1 MFLGTISW
9 VNSLDFQLKRAVR
22 KGYIL
27 GRQIKTHN
35 IFGQTG
41 KVLNLSYRFGFVI
54 AVFLSFTIITHA
66 ASPEVTKVRIGVHP
80 GKTRLVLE
88 TTRVF
93 PYRVFLLGNPYR
105 VVIDLPN
112 ILWRAPLP
120 QMKKAA
126 GLVSNY
132 RFGLFRPGNSRVV
145 IDVTGPVKV
154 ARHAILGGGKV
165 GATRFFIDL
174 EPVTEVGFETARA
187 RVHSRQWKTPQPTAP
202 ARRKPK
208 AKARGDSR
216 HVIMIDPGHGG
227 VDPGAIGRR
236 GTFESHVTLSVAKH
250 LKKALEKSGKY
261 IVNLT
266 RNRDIYIPLR
276 DRFDKAEAVKA
287 ELFISLHADTIKNPK
302 VRGASVYTLSERAS
316 DKEAGALA
324 TKENR
329 SDIIAGVD
337 LTQQSDTV
345 ASVLISLRQRHTM
358 DESAHFARF
367 MVENLG
373 KSIRL
378 LRNTHRFAGFAVLK
392 SPDVPSVL
400 VELGY
405 LSTKHDEKMLKSK
418 KFHVNVSRAIRRAVD
433 AYFERKERLRK
444 S

>member
-1 MFLGTISW
+1 M
-9 VNSLDFQLKRAVR
+9 
-22 KGYIL
+22 
-27 GRQIKTHN
+27 
-35 IFGQTG
+35 
-41 KVLNLSYRFGFVI
+41 I
-54 AVFLSFTIITHA
+54 ALFLSLTTLA
-66 ASPEVTKVRIGVHP
+66 QASAPEVTKVRIGVHP

-88 TTRVF
+88 TTQAF

-112 ILWRAPLP
+112 MSWRAPLLP
-120 QMKKAA
+120 MKKPA

-132 RFGLFRPGNSRVV
+132 RFGLFQPGNSRVV
-145 IDVTGPVKV
+145 IDLTEPVKV
-154 ARHAILGGGKV
+154 ARHAILGGGKA
-165 GATRFFIDL
+165 GSSRFFIDL
-174 EPVTEVGFETARA
+174 EPVTKAGFEIARA
-187 RVHSRQWKTPQPTAP
+187 TIHSRQWKVPQPTARVKP
-202 ARRKPK
+202 RKPILK
-208 AKARGDSR
+208 ERGDRR

-227 VDPGAIGRR
+227 VDPGAIGPN
-236 GTFESHVTLSVAKH
+236 GTFESRVTLSVAKH
-250 LKKALEKSGKY
+250 LKKALERTGKY
-261 IVNLT
+261 IVKLT
-266 RNRDIYIPLR
+266 RDRDIYIPLR

-287 ELFISLHADTIKNPK
+287 ELFISLHADTIKNSK

-367 MVENLG
+367 MVDNLG

-405 LSTKHDEKMLKSK
+405 LSNKHDEKMLKSK
-418 KFHVNVSRAIRRAVD
+418 KFRTKVSKAIRRAVD
-433 AYFERKERLRK
+433 AYFERKERLSK

>member
-1 MFLGTISW
+1 L
-9 VNSLDFQLKRAVR
+9 NS
-22 KGYIL
+22 Y
-27 GRQIKTHN
+27 
-35 IFGQTG
+35 
-41 KVLNLSYRFGFVI
+41 YRFGLVI
-54 AVFLSFTIITHA
+54 AVFLLFTTITHA

-88 TTRVF
+88 TTQAF

-112 ILWRAPLP
+112 ISWRAPLP

-145 IDVTGPVKV
+145 IDVTRPVKV
-154 ARHAILGGGKV
+154 ARHAILGGGTA

-187 RVHSRQWKTPQPTAP
+187 TVHSRQWKTPQPPAP
-202 ARRKPK
+202 ERRGEPK
-208 AKARGDSR
+208 AKVRGDSR

-227 VDPGAIGRR
+227 VDPGAIGLR
-236 GTFESHVTLSVAKH
+236 GTFESRVTLSVAKH

-261 IVNLT
+261 IVKLT

-367 MVENLG
+367 MVDNLG

-405 LSTKHDEKMLKSK
+405 LSNKHDEIMLKSE
-418 KFHVNVSRAIRRAVD
+418 KFRANVSKAIRRAVD
-433 AYFERKERLRK
+433 AYFERKERLSK

>member
-1 MFLGTISW
+1 
-9 VNSLDFQLKRAVR
+9 
-22 KGYIL
+22 L
-27 GRQIKTHN
+27 GRQIKIRN

-41 KVLNLSYRFGFVI
+41 EVLNLYCRFGLFIV
-54 AVFLSFTIITHA
+54 VFLSFTTIAHS
-66 ASPEVTKVRIGVHP
+66 ASPEVTEVRIGVHP

-88 TTRVF
+88 TTQAF

-112 ILWRAPLP
+112 VSWRATLP
-120 QMKKAA
+120 QMKKAT

-145 IDVTGPVKV
+145 IDVTRPVKV
-154 ARHAILGGGKV
+154 ARHAILSSGKT

-174 EPVTEVGFETARA
+174 EPVTEKGFETSRA
-187 RVHSRQWKTPQPTAP
+187 MVYSRQWKTPHQTAP
-202 ARRKPK
+202 ARQRKPK

-227 VDPGAIGRR
+227 VDPGAIGPR
-236 GTFESHVTLSVAKH
+236 GTFESRVTLSVAKH
-250 LKKALEKSGKY
+250 LKKALNKSGKY
-261 IVNLT
+261 IVKLT

-302 VRGASVYTLSERAS
+302 VRGASVYTLSEKAS

-337 LTQQSDTV
+337 LTQQSDDS
-345 ASVLISLRQRHTM
+345 ASFLISLRQRYTM

-405 LSTKHDEKMLKSK
+405 LSNKYDEKMLKSK
-418 KFHVNVSRAIRRAVD
+418 KFRVKVSKAIRRAVD
-433 AYFERKERLRK
+433 AYFERKE
-444 S
+444 SFE

>member
-1 MFLGTISW
+1 LISF
-9 VNSLDFQLKRAVR
+9 N
-22 KGYIL
+22 
-27 GRQIKTHN
+27 
-35 IFGQTG
+35 
-41 KVLNLSYRFGFVI
+41 RFGLVI
-54 AVFLSFTIITHA
+54 AFFLSLTTNVYA
-66 ASPEVTKVRIGVHP
+66 TAPEVTKVRIGVHP

-88 TTRVF
+88 TTQAF
-93 PYRVFLLGNPYR
+93 PYRMFLLGNPYR

-112 ILWRAPLP
+112 ISWRAPLP
-120 QMKKAA
+120 QMKQPA

-145 IDVTGPVKV
+145 IDVTRPVKV
-154 ARHAILGGGKV
+154 ARHAILGGGKA
-165 GATRFFIDL
+165 GAKRFFIDL
-174 EPVTEVGFETARA
+174 EPVSKAGFETARA
-187 RVHSRQWKTPQPTAP
+187 TVYSRQWKTPQPAAP
-202 ARRKPK
+202 AKPREPN
-208 AKARGDSR
+208 AKARGDGR
-216 HVIMIDPGHGG
+216 HIVMIDPGHGG
-227 VDPGAIGRR
+227 VDPGAIGPR

-250 LKKALEKSGKY
+250 VKKALEGSGKY
-261 IVNLT
+261 IVKLT

-276 DRFDKAEAVKA
+276 DRFDKAEAEKA

-316 DKEAGALA
+316 DKEAEALA

-367 MVENLG
+367 MVGNLG

-405 LSTKHDEKMLKSK
+405 LSNKHDEKMLKSK
-418 KFHVNVSRAIRRAVD
+418 KFHAKVSTAIRRAVD
-433 AYFERKERLRK
+433 AFFQRKERLSK

>member
-1 MFLGTISW
+1 
-9 VNSLDFQLKRAVR
+9 VNL
-22 KGYIL
+22 
-27 GRQIKTHN
+27 T
-35 IFGQTG
+35 
-41 KVLNLSYRFGFVI
+41 YRFGLVI
-54 AVFLSFTIITHA
+54 AVFVSFATIAHS
-66 ASPEVTKVRIGVHP
+66 ASPEVTKVRVGVHP

-88 TTRVF
+88 TTQAF
-93 PYRVFLLGNPYR
+93 PYRVFLLDNPYR

-112 ILWRAPLP
+112 ISWRAPLP

-145 IDVTGPVKV
+145 IDVTRPVKV
-154 ARHAILGGGKV
+154 ARHAMLGGGKA

-174 EPVTEVGFETARA
+174 EPVTKLDFETARA
-187 RVHSRQWKTPQPTAP
+187 TVHSWKWQTPQQTAP
-202 ARRKPK
+202 AKRKEPK

-227 VDPGAIGRR
+227 VDPGAIGLR
-236 GTFESHVTLSVAKH
+236 GTFEKRVTLLVAKH
-250 LKKALEKSGKY
+250 LKKALEESGKY
-261 IVNLT
+261 IVKLT

-276 DRFDKAEAVKA
+276 DRFDKAEVEKA

-367 MVENLG
+367 MVDNLG

-405 LSTKHDEKMLKSK
+405 LSNKHDEKMLKSK
-418 KFHVNVSRAIRRAVD
+418 KFRGNVSKAIRRAVD
-433 AYFERKERLRK
+433 AYFERKERLSK